1 MCEGGGP
8 SVQAVRVTVCSF
20 SNLLATPGRQELKE
34 SPPSAALQHAFEKVR
49 IEWTALCATSST
61 IGDADT
67 GAGAGAVAGAGGPS
81 RGRAI
86 KANTDA
92 LTVELSA
99 YLTQFITRL
108 LTRRVGDGG
117 ARVRN
122 LAGASVQRYRY
133 SLVGFTR
140 PKGFA
145 TSDVAGLVQVQQA
158 VRTLCKAVMRRAF
171 PTRAALSEKRGG
183 ASLSPSLQATGGLSA
198 GGDWVFSE
206 FCVVHCGRTRV
217 CGMTSKGSQGFH
229 SSSQSAP
236 SPAPMLYA

>member
-1 MCEGGGP
+1 
-8 SVQAVRVTVCSF
+8 
-20 SNLLATPGRQELKE
+20 
-34 SPPSAALQHAFEKVR
+34 
-49 IEWTALCATSST
+49 
-61 IGDADT
+61 
-67 GAGAGAVAGAGGPS
+67 
-81 RGRAI
+81 
-86 KANTDA
+86 
-92 LTVELSA
+92 VELSA
-99 YLTQFITRL
+99 YLTVFMSKL

-122 LAGASVQRYRY
+122 LAGAAVQRYKY

-158 VRTLCKAVMRRAF
+158 VRTLCKAVIRRAF

-183 ASLSPSLQATGGLSA
+183 ASLSPSLQATGGPMGLSA